1 METLNKK
8 AYLRKETEKIPKS
21 PSLSCS
27 CLPLLSCPPPLLTQQ
42 LCPIH
47 SKPKEASPNEH
58 ASLTLSP
65 TLRSSLISLFL
76 FDQTTPPYPLPWV
89 NTKDSKDYM
98 YVCVYCWYKTILIF
112 LHTHIFYIFCEL
124 FSVNLVFYFVYCDSD
139 YMIFWLYD
147 FFSCSSN
154 YKLHS

>member
-27 CLPLLSCPPPLLTQQ
+27 CLPLLSCPHHSWLNNFVPSIVNQRRHHQMSMLPWLCHQ
-42 LCPIH
+42 LW
-47 SKPKEASPNEH
+47 EA
-58 ASLTLSP
+58 LWFLSSC
-65 TLRSSLISLFL
+65 LM
-76 FDQTTPPYPLPWV
+76 QTTRPYPLPWV